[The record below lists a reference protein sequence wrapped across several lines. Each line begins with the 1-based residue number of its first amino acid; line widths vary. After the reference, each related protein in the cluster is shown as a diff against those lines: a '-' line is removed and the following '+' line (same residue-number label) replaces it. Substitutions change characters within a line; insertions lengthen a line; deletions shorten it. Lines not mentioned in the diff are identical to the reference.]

1 MVDDAHGLGV
11 IGKGGRGTASYFG
24 LEDQVDVIMGT
35 FSKSLASLG
44 GFMAGKE
51 RVVDYVRH
59 NSRPFIFSAS
69 IPPSNCAV
77 ALEALRQLKKRPEL
91 VERLAQLSAYARKGL
106 TERGLSLRPSE
117 TPIIPIYTYD
127 AIRHLGQSQ
136 GAVRCGGV
144 CQPGTATCYARWGV
158 PAADQL
164 YGQPHRGRFGRGPWT
179 ALRQSSERIAH
190 EDRESGAPHRGQLR
204 DWAVYRPIPG
214 EGRMPGYMSSAA
226 GTAASPASPIWPAM

>member
-77 ALEALRQLKKRPEL
+77 AL
-91 VERLAQLSAYARKGL
+91 RL
-106 TERGLSLRPSE
+106 
-117 TPIIPIYTYD
+117 
-127 AIRHLGQSQ
+127 
-136 GAVRCGGV
+136 
-144 CQPGTATCYARWGV
+144 
-158 PAADQL
+158 
-164 YGQPHRGRFGRGPWT
+164 
-179 ALRQSSERIAH
+179 
-190 EDRESGAPHRGQLR
+190 SG
-204 DWAVYRPIPG
+204 
-214 EGRMPGYMSSAA
+214 S
-226 GTAASPASPIWPAM
+226 